1 MTRQSKTFSWNNP
14 PLECWTVGSGAVFSG
29 LWAVSRRAD
38 ASLLWPAAREEKN
51 QHLPCGCGGAGAG
64 SCCCP
69 HPSLPARL
77 MAAPALSHRLQL
89 LLPSLSVC
97 FSSRERSQHRE
108 GRGMEQSR
116 WEAENKPCKA
126 ELIPVSS
133 LLCAAFNH
141 IIEV

>member
-14 PLECWTVGSGAVFSG
+14 LLECWAVGSGAVFSG

-38 ASLLWPAAREEKN
+38 ASLLWPVAREEKN

-97 FSSRERSQHRE
+97 FFQPGEVQAQRRKRDGAEQMGGREQALQ
-108 GRGMEQSR
+108 GRAHPS
-116 WEAENKPCKA
+116 
-126 ELIPVSS
+126 ELFT
-133 LLCAAFNH
+133 LRCF
-141 IIEV
+141 